1 MKFKYQPQTRE
12 ELIQIIKDET
22 QRQLDEAYEKYNEF
36 EDDDE
41 DDDSFDDAYELY
53 EEEGLV
59 TIDLNFID
67 VSKITDMSYVFH
79 EAISWENEDLNIE
92 LDDFQGF
99 YLLIDRWDVSNVTDM
114 EGMFM
119 EVEFRADL
127 YDWNVSNVK
136 NMSMMFDQCGVFDSN
151 LSSWNT
157 SNVEN
162 MSGMFD
168 EENYLFDADTIR
180 KWDVSGLKDKK
191 DYERILELLS
201 ER

>member
-1 MKFKYQPQTRE
+1 MNFKYQPQTKE

-22 QRQLDEAYEKYNEF
+22 QRQLDEAYERYNDF
-36 EDDDE
+36 EESDE
-41 DDDSFDDAYELY
+41 DDDSFDDVYELY

-59 TIDLNFID
+59 TIDLNFVD

-79 EAISWENEDLNIE
+79 EAISYENEDLDIE
-92 LDDFQGF
+92 FDDFQGF
-99 YLLIDRWDVSNVTDM
+99 YLLIDRWDVSNVTNM
-114 EGMFM
+114 EGMFQ
-119 EVEFRADL
+119 EVEFSADL

-136 NMSMMFDQCGVFDSN
+136 NMSYMFDECGVFDSN

-180 KWDVSGLKDKK
+180 KWDVSGLKDKT
-191 DYERILELLS
+191 DYERILERLS

>member
-1 MKFKYQPQTRE
+1 M
-12 ELIQIIKDET
+12 
-22 QRQLDEAYEKYNEF
+22 
-36 EDDDE
+36 
-41 DDDSFDDAYELY
+41 
-53 EEEGLV
+53 
-59 TIDLNFID
+59 
-67 VSKITDMSYVFH
+67 
-79 EAISWENEDLNIE
+79 
-92 LDDFQGF
+92 
-99 YLLIDRWDVSNVTDM
+99 
-114 EGMFM
+114 
-119 EVEFRADL
+119 ADL

-191 DYERILELLS
+191 DYERILERLS